1 MEKTACLIVDVQQ
14 AATAPLPD
22 GGEGVTKRLSRLI
35 GWCRQQMVP
44 LVYVRQAAE
53 EGEVSPI
60 DPRIQ
65 PREGELVLDK
75 SYNSAFLETE
85 LEDWCGQQGITQL
98 IVAGMMTELCVD
110 ATIQSAFERGYQV
123 LVPQGCCATYD
134 NEYLT
139 AEQAEAYYEQ
149 KIWQERYA
157 QVFSLDVCS
166 LKRPVTKG
174 KKRNVNFHTSFVFG
188 CDYRMMVNGYNMMF
202 TAYCPSIPF

>member
-1 MEKTACLIVDVQQ
+1 M
-14 AATAPLPD
+14 
-22 GGEGVTKRLSRLI
+22 
-35 GWCRQQMVP
+35 
-44 LVYVRQAAE
+44 
-53 EGEVSPI
+53 I

-149 KIWQERYA
+149 KIWQGRYA
-157 QVFSLDVCS
+157 QVFSLDD
-166 LKRPVTKG
+166 LLAQATR
-174 KKRNVNFHTSFVFG
+174 
-188 CDYRMMVNGYNMMF
+188 
-202 TAYCPSIPF
+202 

>member
-35 GWCRQQMVP
+35 AWCRQQMVP

-53 EGEVSPI
+53 EGEISPI

-85 LEDWCGQQGITQL
+85 LEDWCGEQGITQL

-139 AEQAEAYYEQ
+139 AEQAEAYDEQ
-149 KIWQERYA
+149 KLWPGRSA
-157 QVFSLDVCS
+157 QVVSLDDLLS
-166 LKRPVTKG
+166 QATRYQKA
-174 KKRNVNFHTSFVFG
+174 KKEDVNFSHPLFV
-188 CDYRMMVNGYNMMF
+188 CKAIIV
-202 TAYCPSIPF
+202 

>member
-149 KIWQERYA
+149 KIWQGRYA
-157 QVFSLDVCS
+157 RSSD
-166 LKRPVTKG
+166 PITKG
-174 KKRNVNFHTSFVFG
+174 KKEDVNFSHPLFV
-188 CDYRMMVNGYNMMF
+188 CKAIIV
-202 TAYCPSIPF
+202 

>member
-75 SYNSAFLETE
+75 SYSSAFLETE

-110 ATIQSAFERGYQV
+110 ATIQ
-123 LVPQGCCATYD
+123 
-134 NEYLT
+134 
-139 AEQAEAYYEQ
+139 
-149 KIWQERYA
+149 
-157 QVFSLDVCS
+157 
-166 LKRPVTKG
+166 
-174 KKRNVNFHTSFVFG
+174 
-188 CDYRMMVNGYNMMF
+188 
-202 TAYCPSIPF
+202 

>member
-75 SYNSAFLETE
+75 SYNSAILETE

-149 KIWQERYA
+149 KIWKGRYA
-157 QVFSLDVCS
+157 QVFSLDD
-166 LKRPVTKG
+166 LLAQATR
-174 KKRNVNFHTSFVFG
+174 
-188 CDYRMMVNGYNMMF
+188 
-202 TAYCPSIPF
+202 

>member
-75 SYNSAFLETE
+75 SYSSAFLETE

-149 KIWQERYA
+149 KIWQG
-157 QVFSLDVCS
+157 SD
-166 LKRPVTKG
+166 PITKG
-174 KKRNVNFHTSFVFG
+174 KKEDVNFSHPLFV
-188 CDYRMMVNGYNMMF
+188 CKAIIV
-202 TAYCPSIPF
+202 

>member
-1 MEKTACLIVDVQQ
+1 
-14 AATAPLPD
+14 
-22 GGEGVTKRLSRLI
+22 
-35 GWCRQQMVP
+35 MVP

-53 EGEVSPI
+53 EGEISPI

-85 LEDWCGQQGITQL
+85 LEDWCGEQGITQL

-134 NEYLT
+134 NEYMT

-149 KIWQERYA
+149 KIWQGRYA
-157 QVFSLDVCS
+157 QVFSLDD
-166 LKRPVTKG
+166 LLAQATR
-174 KKRNVNFHTSFVFG
+174 
-188 CDYRMMVNGYNMMF
+188 
-202 TAYCPSIPF
+202 

>member
-75 SYNSAFLETE
+75 SYSSAFLETE
-85 LEDWCGQQGITQL
+85 LEDWCGQQGITQ
-98 IVAGMMTELCVD
+98 LCVD

-149 KIWQERYA
+149 KIWQGRYA
-157 QVFSLDVCS
+157 QVFSLDD
-166 LKRPVTKG
+166 LLAQATR
-174 KKRNVNFHTSFVFG
+174 
-188 CDYRMMVNGYNMMF
+188 
-202 TAYCPSIPF
+202 

>member
-75 SYNSAFLETE
+75 SYSSAFLETE

-149 KIWQERYA
+149 KIWQGRYA
-157 QVFSLDVCS
+157 QVFSLDDFARS
-166 LKRPVTKG
+166 SDPITKAGKRG
-174 KKRNVNFHTSFVFG
+174 W
-188 CDYRMMVNGYNMMF
+188 
-202 TAYCPSIPF
+202 

>member
-1 MEKTACLIVDVQQ
+1 
-14 AATAPLPD
+14 
-22 GGEGVTKRLSRLI
+22 
-35 GWCRQQMVP
+35 MVP

-149 KIWQERYA
+149 KIWQGRYA
-157 QVFSLDVCS
+157 QVFSLDD
-166 LKRPVTKG
+166 LLAQATR
-174 KKRNVNFHTSFVFG
+174 
-188 CDYRMMVNGYNMMF
+188 
-202 TAYCPSIPF
+202 

>member
-1 MEKTACLIVDVQQ
+1 MK
-14 AATAPLPD
+14 
-22 GGEGVTKRLSRLI
+22 GKRGLTYIS
-35 GWCRQQMVP
+35 P
-44 LVYVRQAAE
+44 
-53 EGEVSPI
+53 PI

-85 LEDWCGQQGITQL
+85 LEDWCGEQGITQL

-134 NEYLT
+134 NEYMT

-149 KIWQERYA
+149 KIWQGRYA
-157 QVFSLDVCS
+157 QVFSLDD
-166 LKRPVTKG
+166 LLAQATR
-174 KKRNVNFHTSFVFG
+174 
-188 CDYRMMVNGYNMMF
+188 
-202 TAYCPSIPF
+202 

>member
-1 MEKTACLIVDVQQ
+1 
-14 AATAPLPD
+14 
-22 GGEGVTKRLSRLI
+22 
-35 GWCRQQMVP
+35 MVP

-75 SYNSAFLETE
+75 SYSSAFLETE

-149 KIWQERYA
+149 KIWQGRYA
-157 QVFSLDVCS
+157 QVFSLDD
-166 LKRPVTKG
+166 LLAQATR
-174 KKRNVNFHTSFVFG
+174 
-188 CDYRMMVNGYNMMF
+188 
-202 TAYCPSIPF
+202 

>member
-1 MEKTACLIVDVQQ
+1 MF
-14 AATAPLPD
+14 
-22 GGEGVTKRLSRLI
+22 G
-35 GWCRQQMVP
+35 RQQ
-44 LVYVRQAAE
+44 RR
-53 EGEVSPI
+53 GEISPI

-85 LEDWCGQQGITQL
+85 LEDWCGEQGITQL

-134 NEYLT
+134 NEYMT

-149 KIWQERYA
+149 KIWQGRYA
-157 QVFSLDVCS
+157 QVFSLDD
-166 LKRPVTKG
+166 LLAQATR
-174 KKRNVNFHTSFVFG
+174 
-188 CDYRMMVNGYNMMF
+188 
-202 TAYCPSIPF
+202 